1 MMLLERLQPSIRLDN
16 LRSTGA
22 RFDRSEYLTLH
33 LDALVRIPKSLRIIL
48 VRAIQ
53 VILISC
59 AFIFAISVYANK
71 IEPNWI
77 EVTNI
82 DVKLPQLDREF
93 FGYRIVQISDLHAG
107 DGSNRAQLERVI
119 AIANEQKPDLVVLT
133 GDHVSRKPRQHVE
146 LLNLL
151 SKLQPR
157 DRTIAILGNHDVYN
171 DPEPI
176 RQALKQAG
184 VILLENNFDTIERNR
199 ATLHIAGVGD
209 VFAGLDRIDEIMAK
223 LPSTGAAIIL
233 AHEPDFADTSAATGR
248 FGLQLSG
255 HSHGGQVR
263 VPFYRGFRPTLA
275 RKYTMGR
282 YQVGNMVQYTNR
294 GIGTIKIRARFNC
307 RPEISVFN
315 LVSSSQS

>member
-1 MMLLERLQPSIRLDN
+1 M
-16 LRSTGA
+16 
-22 RFDRSEYLTLH
+22 
-33 LDALVRIPKSLRIIL
+33 RIPKLLRLIL
-48 VRAIQ
+48 IRAIQ

-59 AFIFAISVYANK
+59 AFIFTISVYSNK
-71 IEPNWI
+71 IEPYWI
-77 EVTNI
+77 EVTHI
-82 DVKLPQLDREF
+82 DINLPKLDREF

-107 DGSNRAQLERVI
+107 DGNDRAHLEKVI
-119 AIANEQKPDLVVLT
+119 AIVNEQKPDLVVLT
-133 GDHVSRKPRQHVE
+133 GDQVSRKPRQHVE
-146 LLNLL
+146 LLDSL

-184 VILLENNFDTIERNR
+184 VILLENNFDTIQRQN

-209 VFAGLDRIDEIMAK
+209 VFTKLDRLDEIMAR

-233 AHEPDFADTSAATGR
+233 AHEPDFADTTAATGR

-263 VPFYRGFRPTLA
+263 IPFYKGGYKPNLA
-275 RKYTMGR
+275 RKYTSGR

-294 GIGTIKIRARFNC
+294 GIGTIKIYARFNC

-315 LVSSSQS
+315 LVGST